1 MHACARTEVL
11 RLTHGPRPALFSQHR
26 RCRQTCF
33 LYALEL
39 PRCLRVALQCP
50 NTCPRYCT
58 HTQADVVNRGLS
70 GYNTRWAV
78 HTLPHVFGPAAA
90 PQPAAIAT
98 EPAVD
103 GTAVPN
109 GTGKGKGGGGGGA
122 DDDGS
127 APPAGAATG
136 LGHVLFAT
144 LFFGANDAARLE
156 GPT

>member
-1 MHACARTEVL
+1 MA
-11 RLTHGPRPALFSQHR
+11 
-26 RCRQTCF
+26 
-33 LYALEL
+33 
-39 PRCLRVALQCP
+39 
-50 NTCPRYCT
+50 

-98 EPAVD
+98 EPAAD
-103 GTAVPN
+103 GTAVAN
-109 GTGKGKGGGGGGA
+109 GTGEGKGGGS
-122 DDDGS
+122 DEDGS

-136 LGHVLFAT
+136 PGHVLFAT